1 MELYLIRHGIA
12 VDRSEEIPEN
22 ERMLTPE
29 GRQKMQKVAKRLDD
43 LGVSF
48 SLMVTSPLV
57 RARQTAE
64 ILLAQKL
71 SSQLEESHHLAPSGD
86 ILDWLTNWLE
96 PRQFTNDTKIA
107 IVGHEPNLSNWA
119 DMLVWGFVKGGIVL
133 RKAGIIGLTLPET
146 GSKIGHSQIFW
157 LTSPKFFLKN

>member
-12 VDRSEEIPEN
+12 VERSAGIPEI
-22 ERMLTPE
+22 ERMLTPF
-29 GRQKMQKVAKRLDD
+29 GRHKTEKVAKRLDE
-43 LGVSF
+43 LGVRF
-48 SLMVTSPLV
+48 DLMVTSPLV

-71 SSQLEESHHLAPSGD
+71 SSQLEESPHLAPDGE
-86 ILDWLTNWLE
+86 ITDWLVNWLE
-96 PRQFTNDTKIA
+96 PRQFAADTILA

-119 DMLVWGFVKGGIVL
+119 DMLVWGEIKEGIVL

>member
-22 ERMLTPE
+22 ERMLTSE
-29 GRQKMQKVAKRLDD
+29 GRQKTQKVAKRLDD
-43 LGVSF
+43 LEISF
-48 SLMVTSPLV
+48 DLLVTSPLV

-71 SSQLEESHHLAPSGD
+71 SSQLEESPHLAPGGD
-86 ILDWLTNWLE
+86 LQDWLTNWLE

-119 DMLVWGFVKGGIVL
+119 DMLVWGFVKEGIVL

-146 GSKIGHSQIFW
+146 GSKIGNSQIFW